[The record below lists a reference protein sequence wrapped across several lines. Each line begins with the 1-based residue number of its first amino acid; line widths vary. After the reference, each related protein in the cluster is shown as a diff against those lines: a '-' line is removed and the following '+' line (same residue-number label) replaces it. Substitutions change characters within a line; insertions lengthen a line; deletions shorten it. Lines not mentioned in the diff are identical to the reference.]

1 MNKFSKHLNTRARRQ
16 ARQII
21 DNDLDLP
28 DMDKNVLKMLPISD
42 KQLLEIAKDMLAQ
55 QDKLDR
61 ELKDD

>member
-28 DMDKNVLKMLPISD
+28 NMDKNVLKMLPISD
-42 KQLLEIAKDMLAQ
+42 KQLLVIAKDMLAQ
-55 QDKLDR
+55 QDKLDN
-61 ELKDD
+61 ELKND